1 LLEPTL
7 DLTAVPKML
16 LVFAHLM
23 LCVFALHRILS
34 TDWKL
39 LRSRIGADE
48 LNRAHREV
56 LALLAGLWLTG
67 VVLAGI
73 DLGWDLSN
81 LQHKPKLAA
90 KLVCVV
96 MLTVNGA
103 LLRLWCFPRLVSDR
117 PLARPEAMALM
128 TCGAISSTSW
138 VMAAFLGI
146 ARPMQS
152 WTLWQCLLVYWLAL
166 AAAVPVALLL
176 EGRLRQGR
184 VARAARRSKRK
195 PAAFSTPAIA
205 AAREAAG
212 VLPEVPVIVARES
225 PGALTL
231 QVRQMRGGS
240 AARPHA
246 I

>member
-1 LLEPTL
+1 M

-39 LRSRIGADE
+39 LRARIGADE

-67 VVLAGI
+67 LVLAGI

-90 KLVCVV
+90 KLVCVM

-103 LLRLWCFPRLVSDR
+103 LLRLWCFPRLVSER
-117 PLARPEAMALM
+117 PLARGEAMALM
-128 TCGAISSTSW
+128 TCGAVSSTSW
-138 VMAAFLGI
+138 LMAAFLGI

-184 VARAARRSKRK
+184 VARAARRGKRK
-195 PAAFSTPAIA
+195 PAATVAPSVTT
-205 AAREAAG
+205 AREPAV
-212 VLPEVPVIVARES
+212 VLPDAPVNVLLEEA
-225 PGALTL
+225 PA
-231 QVRQMRGGS
+231 
-240 AARPHA
+240 H
-246 I
+246 